1 MTPIMTILKVE
12 IIMKNNHVE
21 KSVDFDKSYGVAL
34 SEKQLKFL
42 VHCIEVAQESFLIK
56 PDKEEMELIRRISRK
71 HDELQDQNDFSNE
84 YDSMM
89 N

>member
-1 MTPIMTILKVE
+1 MTSIMIILKVE
-12 IIMKNNHVE
+12 IMMKNNVE
-21 KSVDFDKSYGVAL
+21 KSYGVAL

-42 VHCIEVAQESFLIK
+42 VHCIDVAQESLLIK
-56 PDKEEMELIRRISRK
+56 PDKEEMDLIRRISRK
-71 HDELQDQNDFSNE
+71 HDELQDQK